1 MESKKANAECNEVS
15 PKKVQLSSSIMKC
28 ATTGKKDETE
38 KNEIQDDDLN
48 IYEKI
53 DNTNPELNLRRLLSN
68 KSDKLLFKNF
78 NVLSK
83 TELSMFD
90 INKKINNREAY
101 FYFLECLI
109 NVEIIGDSNKSES
122 DSGKITVQ
130 KKDSKEPKIK
140 IDFSQGAI
148 VIGKTS
154 QKATDNNDI
163 INKENENYGEMINRL
178 NVDIV
183 EYFTFN
189 ELITVKD
196 LRQKMK
202 TFYENL
208 TFKEEKLNNI
218 PDFESELYYH
228 YQLQNILE
236 SFEESDDEEFEDKIY
251 LIKNVSQFIYNVKNN
266 KIKDRLI
273 LNYFYFIMDVEN
285 EIDPI
290 LQKNAEEYE
299 EKYDFKNCEVDKEKN
314 ELIINDNKKITNFDC
329 YIIKENDIEKI
340 KENKIP
346 LSSILKES
354 CYSLKGNLLFR
365 ELTEKEGNEIYEN
378 FIKSNLLKDIFQLL
392 YGIDI
397 KSLTPT
403 LLVEFFQNNTFYFPI
418 KNRRYSAY
426 CDKKCFKII
435 VDYSI
440 DERNIKDL
448 PIGKKI
454 ILFIKKSF
462 MTLNIHHEF
471 GYGHQVVLF
480 CINPEKNEFDS
491 PLVEL
496 KLDSQKTKITGEGG
510 QLFEYLLYRRVIK
523 ELDLKEVIYINN
535 SNNCKKSLK
544 QYRDDF
550 INLKN
555 KKLKE
560 VFDMESKNNE
570 EISEIYKLYKKLP
583 KDVRKKLKN
592 ISFKS
597 GRATEENDDKKCY
610 DLEKVVFSTDKLRK
624 PHDKHKRN
632 HK

>member
-1 MESKKANAECNEVS
+1 
-15 PKKVQLSSSIMKC
+15 
-28 ATTGKKDETE
+28 
-38 KNEIQDDDLN
+38 
-48 IYEKI
+48 
-53 DNTNPELNLRRLLSN
+53 
-68 KSDKLLFKNF
+68 
-78 NVLSK
+78 
-83 TELSMFD
+83 
-90 INKKINNREAY
+90 
-101 FYFLECLI
+101 
-109 NVEIIGDSNKSES
+109 
-122 DSGKITVQ
+122 
-130 KKDSKEPKIK
+130 
-140 IDFSQGAI
+140 
-148 VIGKTS
+148 
-154 QKATDNNDI
+154 
-163 INKENENYGEMINRL
+163 MINRL

-183 EYFTFN
+183 KYFTFN

-202 TFYENL
+202 TFYDNL

-236 SFEESDDEEFEDKIY
+236 CFEESDDDEFEDKIY

-266 KIKDRLI
+266 KIKDRLV

-299 EKYDFKNCEVDKEKN
+299 EKYDFKNCEVDKERN

-346 LSSILKES
+346 LSSILKETRH
-354 CYSLKGNLLFR
+354 SLKGNLLFR

-397 KSLTPT
+397 ESLTPT
-403 LLVEFFQNNTFYFPI
+403 LMVEFFQKNTFYFPI

-435 VDYSI
+435 VNYSI

-448 PIGKKI
+448 PIDKKI

-471 GYGHQVVLF
+471 GHGHQVILF

-510 QLFEYLLYRRVIK
+510 KLFEYLLYGRVIE
-523 ELDLKEVIYINN
+523 ELDLKEIIYINN
-535 SNNCKKSLK
+535 FNNYNKSLK

-583 KDVRKKLKN
+583 KNVRKKLKN
-592 ISFKS
+592 IRFKS
-597 GRATEENDDKKCY
+597 GRSTEENDDEKCY
-610 DLEKVVFSTDKLRK
+610 DLENLVFSTDKLRK
-624 PHDKHKRN
+624 SHDKHKRN